1 MNDKV
6 IDDTTTKDEL
16 IDSKIV
22 VNILVYVEINM
33 LKLM

>member
-16 IDSKIV
+16 IDSKIL